1 MTHKGKS
8 LYDDLTPEQIQEVE
22 KMASVGCSN
31 KLIAECLGVPVST
44 FHDCVKLRK
53 ICAQKRALFRRN
65 IRVDQVKHSK
75 NTPVGAI
82 WLGKNELGQT
92 DKQEVRHGVSEE
104 TATLLALI
112 DGASKGLLPSEE

>member
-22 KMASVGCSN
+22 RLASIGCSN

-53 ICAQKRALFRRN
+53 ICAQKRAEHKTAILS
-65 IRVDQVKHSK
+65 DQSTSRPK
-75 NTPVGAI
+75 NPVMQI
-82 WLGKNELGQT
+82 WQGKQFLGQT
-92 DKQEVRHGVSEE
+92 DKQEVKHGVSEE
-104 TATLLALI
+104 TATLLGMI
-112 DGASKGLLPSEE
+112 DGASRGLLPSEE